1 MKMNRPLTLTGLDA
15 SNPLAFLAALGTL
28 RSLSLAW
35 PDADVR
41 LHWGLADGTLRPFVT
56 PPAGVD
62 EEGLLVALIEQLR
75 GLADNPALTFAN
87 DLTVEHDAFR
97 KAACHAQGN
106 ASAQN
111 HIAADFIA
119 AFACDALTDAK
130 SGIVLDTAWR
140 TMRGAG
146 HQHFLGFMRT
156 LTTETTG
163 EQVRGALFAPWTYS
177 DPPPSLRWDPTDD
190 RRYALRWN
198 EPSGDPIRTVRGAN
212 ALAVQGLALFPT
224 QPRGGALMTTGFSQI
239 PRKGTFFTWP
249 IWEDPL
255 PLDVVRSVLALREL
269 QADNP
274 PPQRLRALGVVEVF
288 RSQRITQGKYRN
300 FTHGVPV

>member
-1 MKMNRPLTLTGLDA
+1 MSDLVVLRGLDA
-15 SNPLAFLAALGTL
+15 ANPLAFLTALGTL

-41 LHWGLADGTLRPFVT
+41 LHWGQTDGRLRPFLT
-56 PPAGVD
+56 RPSRVD
-62 EEGLLVALIEQLR
+62 DDGLLAALIEQLR
-75 GLADNPALTFAN
+75 GLSDNPALTFTN
-87 DLTVEHDAFR
+87 DLTVQQDAFR
-97 KAACHAQGN
+97 KTASHAHDQ
-106 ASAQN
+106 ASA
-111 HIAADFIA
+111 HSHVAADFIA
-119 AFACDALTDAK
+119 AFACDALADTK

-140 TMRGAG
+140 TMSGAG

-156 LTTETTG
+156 LAAETTV
-163 EQVRGALFAPWTYS
+163 EQLREALFAPWSYS
-177 DPPPSLRWDPTDD
+177 DPPPSLRWDPMDD

-212 ALAVQGLALFPT
+212 ALAIQGLPLFPT
-224 QPRGGALMTTGFSQI
+224 HPRGGTLGTTGFSRV

-255 PLDVVRSVLALREL
+255 PLDVVRSLLALREL
-269 QADNP
+269 QAESP
-274 PPQRLRALGVVEVF
+274 APQRLRALGVVDVF